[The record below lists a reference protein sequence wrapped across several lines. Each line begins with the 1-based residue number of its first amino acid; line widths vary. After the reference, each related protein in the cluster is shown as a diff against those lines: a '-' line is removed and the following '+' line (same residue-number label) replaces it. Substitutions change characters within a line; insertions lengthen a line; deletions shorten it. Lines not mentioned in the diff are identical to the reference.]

1 MTATTATVNRHVSS
15 RLGALAMPG
24 LRPLLR
30 KDLGEWIH
38 GRRALVV
45 LVVAGLFMTL
55 AAANSWLNAWVIANV
70 PEAAEAG
77 ASKAISLVPLDN
89 IGAAV
94 ASQIFIFAAILAA
107 MSLIVRERDSGTLA
121 WVASKPVS
129 RSSILVSK
137 WLSATAVLW
146 VVAGLVPLG
155 LTAVAVTVLYGAP
168 PIGAVLAAG
177 LGIGAAIGLFV
188 GVTLAAS
195 TFTASQPAVAAIG
208 FAAVLVP
215 TIATGIIPF
224 DIAPFL
230 PTSILSW
237 AMAVGTGVDA
247 GFVTPI
253 AWVAGLAAVGLIGA
267 RRMASL
273 EL

>member
-1 MTATTATVNRHVSS
+1 MTATTASVTRPFL
-15 RLGALAMPG
+15 RPRAMPG
-24 LRPLLR
+24 LLPLLR

-45 LVVAGLFMTL
+45 LLIVGLFMTL
-55 AAANSWLNAWVIANV
+55 AAANSWLNAWIIANV

-77 ASKAISLVPLDN
+77 ATKVVSLAPLDN

-94 ASQIFIFAAILAA
+94 ASQIFVFAAIFSA
-107 MSLIVRERDSGTLA
+107 MSLIVRERESGTLA

-129 RSSILVSK
+129 RSSIVVSK

-146 VVAGLVPLG
+146 VVAGLIPLV
-155 LTAVAVTVLYGAP
+155 LTAATVTVLYGVP
-168 PIGAVLAAG
+168 PIGAVVAAG

-188 GVTLAAS
+188 GVALAAS
-195 TFTASQPAVAAIG
+195 SYTASQPAVAAIA
-208 FAAVLVP
+208 FAAFLVP
-215 TIATGIIPF
+215 TILAGIIPF

-237 AMAVGTGVDA
+237 AMAVGTGADA
-247 GFVTPI
+247 GIVTPI
-253 AWVAGLAAVGLIGA
+253 AWVAGIVAVGLIGT
-267 RRMASL
+267 RRMATL